1 MQKFYILERL
11 RCKNYSWPYFPLNSR
26 LILQEKNDVEIMHF
40 SLAGLK
46 TWMQKFFLTLF
57 PAKFTELKST
67 MQTEILHP

>member
-1 MQKFYILERL
+1 MQKFCILEAL
-11 RCKNYSWPYFPLNSR
+11 RCKNYAWPYFPLNSR

-40 SLAGLK
+40 SLAA
-46 TWMQKFFLTLF
+46 WMQKFCLTLF